1 MSEKKRAAAKAAKLD
16 IQKKVEMYERAME
29 EALSAMIAGRHKWR
43 QRVVDRVVLVV
54 NLFDDLKIYS
64 YSGHLRDYKLAEECA
79 DRVLRRSGL
88 PVDRE
93 GWRILP
99 EIGAS

>member
-1 MSEKKRAAAKAAKLD
+1 MDKKQTEKLEKKQLKEA
-16 IQKKVEMYERAME
+16 MYERAME
-29 EALSAMIAGRHKWR
+29 EALAAMIAGRHKR
-43 QRVVDRVVLVV
+43 KSRAVDRVVLAV

-64 YSGHLRDYKLAEECA
+64 FSGHLRDYKLAEECA

-93 GWRILP
+93 GWRIMP
-99 EIGAS
+99 EIPC